1 MRSGRLRRKEEWLG
15 MNVHRI
21 GAVLT
26 AFLFSVFGSAGAAL
40 AQGQPAVG
48 EPHSWQ
54 LGLQA
59 SASPVKEQLTDFH
72 NLLLVVIT
80 GITLLVLALL
90 IYVMVRF
97 NAKANPNPTR
107 TSHNTILEVAWTVLP
122 VVILVVIAV
131 PSFKVLYFMDKTE
144 NAEMTLKVIGHQWY
158 WEYQYPDHEDLTF
171 SSYMVPDEDI
181 QPGQRR
187 LLEVDN
193 RIVLPVDT
201 NIRIIVTAGDVLHSW
216 AMPSLGIKK
225 DAIPGRLNETWARI
239 DREGVYYGQCSEICG
254 TNHGYMPIA
263 IEAVSKERFAQWLV
277 EAKEEFASNAPK
289 APAVQVAQAPAN
301 PVPAVQE

>member
-1 MRSGRLRRKEEWLG
+1 MK
-15 MNVHRI
+15 VHRI
-21 GAVLT
+21 SAVLT
-26 AFLFSVFGSAGAAL
+26 ALLFSILGSAGAAL
-40 AQGQPAVG
+40 AQGEAVG
-48 EPHSWQ
+48 VSRPWQ
-54 LGLQA
+54 LGLQE
-59 SASPVKEQLTDFH
+59 SASPVNEQLTDFH

-80 GITLLVLALL
+80 AITLLVLALL
-90 IYVMVRF
+90 VYVMVRF

-144 NAEMTLKVIGHQWY
+144 NADMTLKVVGHQWY
-158 WEYQYPDHEDLTF
+158 WEYQYPDHEGLTF

-181 QPGQRR
+181 QPGQHR

-193 RIVLPVDT
+193 RIVLPVDS
-201 NIRIIVTAGDVLHSW
+201 NIRIIITAGDVLHSW
-216 AMPSLGIKK
+216 AMPALGIKK

-263 IEAVSKERFAQWLV
+263 IEAVSKERFAQWIE
-277 EAKEEFASNAPK
+277 EAKQKFASNSDRK
-289 APAVQVAQAPAN
+289 APAVQVAAQ
-301 PVPAVQE
+301 

>member
-1 MRSGRLRRKEEWLG
+1 

-131 PSFKVLYFMDKTE
+131 PSFKVLYFMDKAE

-171 SSYMVPDEDI
+171 SSYMIPDEDI

-289 APAVQVAQAPAN
+289 APAVQVAQ
-301 PVPAVQE
+301 VPAVPAPAAQAPAARE

>member
-1 MRSGRLRRKEEWLG
+1 M
-15 MNVHRI
+15 
-21 GAVLT
+21 T

-131 PSFKVLYFMDKTE
+131 PSFKVLYFMDKAE
-144 NAEMTLKVIGHQWY
+144 NAEMTLKVIGHQWF

-171 SSYMVPDEDI
+171 SSYMIPDDEI

-289 APAVQVAQAPAN
+289 APAVQVAQAPAA

>member
-1 MRSGRLRRKEEWLG
+1 

-48 EPHSWQ
+48 EPYSWQ

-171 SSYMVPDEDI
+171 SSYMIPDEDI

-216 AMPSLGIKK
+216 AMPALGIKK

-289 APAVQVAQAPAN
+289 APAVQVAQAPAI
-301 PVPAVQE
+301 PAPAAQE

>member
-1 MRSGRLRRKEEWLG
+1 

-21 GAVLT
+21 SAVLT

-131 PSFKVLYFMDKTE
+131 PSFKVLYFMDKAE
-144 NAEMTLKVIGHQWY
+144 NAEMTLKVIGHQWF

-171 SSYMVPDEDI
+171 SSYMIPDDEI

-289 APAVQVAQAPAN
+289 APAVQVAQAPAA

>member
-1 MRSGRLRRKEEWLG
+1 M
-15 MNVHRI
+15 
-21 GAVLT
+21 T

-131 PSFKVLYFMDKTE
+131 PSFKVLYFMDKAE

-171 SSYMVPDEDI
+171 SSYMIPDEDI

-289 APAVQVAQAPAN
+289 APAVQVAQ
-301 PVPAVQE
+301 VPAVPAPAAQAPAARE

>member
-1 MRSGRLRRKEEWLG
+1 MK
-15 MNVHRI
+15 VHRI
-21 GAVLT
+21 SAVLT
-26 AFLFSVFGSAGAAL
+26 ALFFSILGSAGAAL
-40 AQGQPAVG
+40 AQGNDVG
-48 EPHSWQ
+48 VSRPWQ
-54 LGLQA
+54 LGLQE
-59 SASPVKEQLTDFH
+59 SASPVKDQLTDFH

-80 GITLLVLALL
+80 AITLLVLALL
-90 IYVMVRF
+90 VYVMVRF

-107 TSHNTILEVAWTVLP
+107 TSHNTVLEVAWTVLP

-131 PSFKVLYFMDKTE
+131 PSFKVLYFMEKTE
-144 NAEMTLKVIGHQWY
+144 AADMTLKVVGHQWY

-171 SSYMVPDEDI
+171 NSYMVPDEDI
-181 QPGQRR
+181 QPGQHR

-193 RIVLPVDT
+193 RIVLPVDS
-201 NIRIIVTAGDVLHSW
+201 NIRIIITAGDVLHSW
-216 AMPSLGIKK
+216 AMPALGIKK

-277 EAKEEFASNAPK
+277 EAKEQFASNSDRK
-289 APAVQVAQAPAN
+289 APAVQVAQSVGDQ
-301 PVPAVQE
+301 VPAAVVPAAR

>member
-1 MRSGRLRRKEEWLG
+1 

-21 GAVLT
+21 SAVLT
-26 AFLFSVFGSAGAAL
+26 ALLFSIFGSVGAAL
-40 AQGQPAVG
+40 AQGNDVG
-48 EPHSWQ
+48 VAHPWQ
-54 LGLQA
+54 LGLQE

-72 NLLLVVIT
+72 NLLLVIIT
-80 GITLLVLALL
+80 AITLLVLALL
-90 IYVMVRF
+90 VYVMVRF

-107 TSHNTILEVAWTVLP
+107 TSHNTVLEVAWTVLP

-131 PSFKVLYFMDKTE
+131 PSFKVLYYMDKTE
-144 NAEMTLKVIGHQWY
+144 NADMTLKVIGHQWY

-181 QPGQRR
+181 QPGQHR

-193 RIVLPVDT
+193 RIVLPVDS
-201 NIRIIVTAGDVLHSW
+201 NIRIIITAGDVLHSW

-263 IEAVSKERFAQWLV
+263 IEAVSKERFAQWIE
-277 EAKEEFASNAPK
+277 EAKQKFASNSDRK
-289 APAVQVAQAPAN
+289 APAVQVAQSAGEPAPA
-301 PVPAVQE
+301 AR

>member
-1 MRSGRLRRKEEWLG
+1 MK
-15 MNVHRI
+15 VHRI
-21 GAVLT
+21 SAVLA
-26 AFLFSVFGSAGAAL
+26 AFMFSVFGAAAAL
-40 AQGQPAVG
+40 AQGEPVVG

-80 GITLLVLALL
+80 AITLLVLALL
-90 IYVMVRF
+90 VYVMVRF
-97 NAKANPNPTR
+97 NAKANPNPTK
-107 TSHNTILEVAWTVLP
+107 TSHNTVLEVAWTVLP

-158 WEYQYPDHEDLTF
+158 WEYQYPDQEDLTF
-171 SSYMVPDEDI
+171 SSYMIPDEDI
-181 QPGQRR
+181 EPGQRR

-201 NIRIIVTAGDVLHSW
+201 NIRIIITAGDVLHSW
-216 AMPSLGIKK
+216 AMPALGIKK

-263 IEAVSKERFAQWLV
+263 IEAVSKERYAQWVV
-277 EAKEEFASNAPK
+277 EAKEKFASNTSQP
-289 APAVQVAQAPAN
+289 APAVQVAQAPSAPN
-301 PVPAVQE
+301 AAAAAP

>member
-1 MRSGRLRRKEEWLG
+1 

>member
-1 MRSGRLRRKEEWLG
+1 M
-15 MNVHRI
+15 
-21 GAVLT
+21 T

-48 EPHSWQ
+48 EPYSWQ

-171 SSYMVPDEDI
+171 SSYMIPDEDI

-216 AMPSLGIKK
+216 AMPALGIKK

-289 APAVQVAQAPAN
+289 APAVQVAQAPAI
-301 PVPAVQE
+301 PAPAAQE

>member
-1 MRSGRLRRKEEWLG
+1 M
-15 MNVHRI
+15 
-21 GAVLT
+21 T